1 MSFSVNF
8 ELSTLTQLSFYFNFS
23 LFDLADSFYFET
35 LGGVVECGSP
45 SPTDRGFVLHIGNCL
60 GLEGSFSSPPSSPT
74 NNGLPPYSS
83 LIPFDETSSGPPAYS
98 PPTSSLNPSS
108 STSSAL
114 VPIKPL
120 PIWLACP
127 DPSKPFFTVP
137 VGDFTMFDSPFTRSY
152 IRPYAPLPSVYD
164 CPEVN
169 FWRGQNFYS
178 SRPTYLPVEDG
189 PAHSILTVVGR
200 GPYHC
205 RSINEWR
212 LYPYLPTV
220 FIQDINLSNVQLDFH
235 QHARLLSNVFPS
247 FSYNNISLD
256 IIARSLIDFYPSDS
270 SSPLSMVNDATYI
283 NQLFVVMDTQ
293 RVILP
298 LLDRMVDHVARCGEI
313 QQTHDEID
321 LVLNIKNHLLRCHS
335 ASLGRE
341 NIHAFSYH
349 LHNIV
354 INHPPRCLY
363 TSPKLYLLNYFL
375 SVVSSPSFSSKD
387 WLFSSI
393 LFRTY
398 PPFF

>member
-1 MSFSVNF
+1 M
-8 ELSTLTQLSFYFNFS
+8 
-23 LFDLADSFYFET
+23 
-35 LGGVVECGSP
+35 
-45 SPTDRGFVLHIGNCL
+45 
-60 GLEGSFSSPPSSPT
+60 GLEGSFSS
-74 NNGLPPYSS
+74 PPYSS
-83 LIPFDETSSGPPAYS
+83 LIPFDETSLGPPAYS
-98 PPTSSLNPSS
+98 PPTSSFNPSS
-108 STSSAL
+108 STSTAL
-114 VPIKPL
+114 VPIEPL

-127 DPSKPFFTVP
+127 
-137 VGDFTMFDSPFTRSY
+137 
-152 IRPYAPLPSVYD
+152 
-164 CPEVN
+164 EVN
-169 FWRGQNFYS
+169 FWWGQNFYS
-178 SRPTYLPVEDG
+178 SHPKYLPVEDG
-189 PAHSILTVVGR
+189 PAHSILKVVGR

-205 RSINEWR
+205 RFINEWH

-256 IIARSLIDFYPSDS
+256 TIARSLVDFYPSDS
-270 SSPLSMVNDATYI
+270 SNPLSMINDATYI

-335 ASLGRE
+335 APLGRE

-354 INHPPRCLY
+354 INHPPRCLH
-363 TSPKLYLLNYFL
+363 TSPKLYILNHFL
-375 SVVSSPSFSSKD
+375 SVVSSPSFPFKD

-398 PPFF
+398 PSFL